1 MDQNGSDSSPTPL
14 WCPNHCTWVMT
25 VVSEASATFLKCW
38 RYSACSAEI
47 FSSSKRLYK
56 RCAVCCNHLEDSK
69 ILEENCQRRRV
80 ATQPHSHVFLAKLY
94 NWQSPKQLLSSVQ
107 LRAKLKHEKNLLHI
121 SFKPRAIRHACDPI
135 PLEVGWTP
143 VGTPGALLPPCRWY
157 LHLHL
162 PKSSDS
168 GRCGRLRQFCHWIH
182 LAKRSAH
189 RAAPMHLKVYPI
201 VRLSSKAKSLMSF
214 ASACRSIS
222 CFHSSVRPGV
232 WLALIRAGRTTDS
245 MMSSLSSPRSKRL
258 TQRDTTRQLATHLGS
273 AWVVRQRLSAAVAT
287 TSSFQKFGI
296 PAIAVLITPP
306 LDGILEEC
314 FAATSMGDE
323 MKLGSFK
330 THLVVWPQACSG
342 LISKFLE
349 TTMAPISQAPREV
362 AGISLALATQEGLHH
377 ENLLIR
383 VVRPITCTPHHSV
396 LIRKNFTARLKICIW
411 PIEVQRFIST
421 KELCSKS
428 SWIAQSRTKHRA
440 PDAIRQFLGC

>member
-1 MDQNGSDSSPTPL
+1 MPAIHSFGSWLNPSWHPRSAPATVPLVSASPPAKIKRFRALRKAPPVLSLDSP
-14 WCPNHCTWVMT
+14 
-25 VVSEASATFLKCW
+25 SE
-38 RYSACSAEI
+38 
-47 FSSSKRLYK
+47 
-56 RCAVCCNHLEDSK
+56 
-69 ILEENCQRRRV
+69 
-80 ATQPHSHVFLAKLY
+80 
-94 NWQSPKQLLSSVQ
+94 
-107 LRAKLKHEKNLLHI
+107 
-121 SFKPRAIRHACDPI
+121 
-135 PLEVGWTP
+135 
-143 VGTPGALLPPCRWY
+143 
-157 LHLHL
+157 
-162 PKSSDS
+162 
-168 GRCGRLRQFCHWIH
+168 
-182 LAKRSAH
+182 RSAH

-245 MMSSLSSPRSKRL
+245 MMSSLSSTTK
-258 TQRDTTRQLATHLGS
+258 QAADTERYPPGSSQHTLGS

-296 PAIAVLITPP
+296 PAIAVFITPP

-323 MKLGSFK
+323 MKLGIVQDTFSCL
-330 THLVVWPQACSG
+330 TQACSG

-349 TTMAPISQAPREV
+349 TTMAPISQAPCEV

-428 SWIAQSRTKHRA
+428 SWIAQSCTKHHA